1 MTKQDFEIEAA
12 KELFIFFVIALVVCC
27 FIF

>member
-1 MTKQDFEIEAA
+1 MTKQSFEIETA
-12 KELFIFFVIALVVCC
+12 KEFFIFFTIALVVCC